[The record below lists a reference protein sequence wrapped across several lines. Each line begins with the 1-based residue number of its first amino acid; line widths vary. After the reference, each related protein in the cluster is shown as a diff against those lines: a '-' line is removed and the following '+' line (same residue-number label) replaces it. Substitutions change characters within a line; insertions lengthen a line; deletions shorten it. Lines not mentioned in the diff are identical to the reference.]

1 MLNKTNAHGISVGI
15 FFELHPG
22 IQSSRPRVLGVQKCR
37 RLQNYSVFF
46 DTCNLLLD
54 PSWGSQEKG
63 RRASGSKIAE
73 DRKLYVFIVTCN
85 LLHWTHFCGSQEK
98 GDSPCLGKQNCRR
111 SQTLCFYCY
120 FRSSAID
127 VTFRFAEPRQSS
139 SDPYIKNPSV
149 SWDRGGLQGIFA
161 EDALHRVPPS
171 NKYIIAFEG
180 A

>member
-73 DRKLYVFIVTCN
+73 DRKLYVFIVTSDLLQLMSLFDLQNQGN
-85 LLHWTHFCGSQEK
+85 LPVIRISRTLRCRGTEGGCKASSQK
-98 GDSPCLGKQNCRR
+98 MPCTKCHL
-111 SQTLCFYCY
+111 QTN
-120 FRSSAID
+120 I
-127 VTFRFAEPRQSS
+127 
-139 SDPYIKNPSV
+139 
-149 SWDRGGLQGIFA
+149 
-161 EDALHRVPPS
+161 
-171 NKYIIAFEG
+171 
-180 A
+180 